1 MALFSNCS
9 FNQFWCSSSVMQ
21 VEMTTGP
28 EIICLVMIFDFLEL
42 LLVLL
47 LKILRTVFMSFKT
60 LMAGDNDDLSMLL
73 LMKVEL
79 KLVVVLLKIQAI
91 FVEFEVVMLLCLR
104 KTNEWYSCS
113 AEDCY
118 LYSSCSRAGPCRGSF
133 LYSVGMISWLA
144 LSFLRGSVLKVKNY
158 LLVRF
163 LRVSNSFSL
172 VLSFFV
178 SDPFLCC
185 FEKDLSFFF
194 GPLSSFLFYFCSFF
208 YLLLFCSLYSFSFL
222 WNHFLY
228 WG

>member
-9 FNQFWCSSSVMQ
+9 FNQFWCSSSVIQ

-91 FVEFEVVMLLCLR
+91 FVEFEVEMLLCLR
-104 KTNEWYSCS
+104 KTNEWYSCF
-113 AEDCY
+113 AEGSY

-133 LYSVGMISWLA
+133 LYSVGMISCLA
-144 LSFLRGSVLKVKNY
+144 LSFLRSSVLKIKTTC
-158 LLVRF
+158 
-163 LRVSNSFSL
+163 
-172 VLSFFV
+172 LSGF
-178 SDPFLCC
+178 
-185 FEKDLSFFF
+185 
-194 GPLSSFLFYFCSFF
+194 
-208 YLLLFCSLYSFSFL
+208 
-222 WNHFLY
+222 
-228 WG
+228 